1 MHIHAFFFSPLQ
13 LLVKLPETAK
23 LFPENLV
30 TYKLLGEPDG
40 PHYAHY
46 DLVGGRL
53 VCCISRS
60 SMLELC
66 SVPDYYVRAC
76 FLSQLFL

>member
-1 MHIHAFFFSPLQ
+1 MDIYHFPPSFL
-13 LLVKLPETAK
+13 KPETAK

-30 TYKLLGEPDG
+30 TYKLFGEPHG

-53 VCCISRS
+53 AMEQVYPCI
-60 SMLELC
+60 
-66 SVPDYYVRAC
+66 VQ
-76 FLSQLFL
+76 FLSQYDLTSLQKLL

>member
-1 MHIHAFFFSPLQ
+1 M
-13 LLVKLPETAK
+13 LVNMADTVK

-53 VCCISRS
+53 VCCSPLISRFP
-60 SMLELC
+60 MLELC
-66 SVPDYYVRAC
+66 SMLYHVLVC
-76 FLSQLFL
+76 FVS

>member
-1 MHIHAFFFSPLQ
+1 MADT
-13 LLVKLPETAK
+13 VK

-53 VCCISRS
+53 VC
-60 SMLELC
+60 
-66 SVPDYYVRAC
+66 
-76 FLSQLFL
+76 LFPSHF